1 LVIDLGRG
9 CGAGL
14 MSFVVVLFLVLIP
27 NIYSFFAGRV
37 CRQLH
42 TTSRMPSIMRVFDRR
57 R

>member
-42 TTSRMPSIMRVFDRR
+42 TLLSKPSTVCV
-57 R
+57 